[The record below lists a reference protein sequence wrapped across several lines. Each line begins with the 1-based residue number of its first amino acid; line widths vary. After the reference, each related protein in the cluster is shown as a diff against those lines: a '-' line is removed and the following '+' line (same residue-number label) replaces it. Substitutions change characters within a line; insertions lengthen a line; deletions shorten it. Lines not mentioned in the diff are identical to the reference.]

1 MPSVRSCESM
11 LNLVWRRS
19 LSPLKLHA
27 EPRDARRRDRGRPQE
42 RAAGAGGQRLLGIR
56 IEDVVHVEESSDA
69 TAIQGEGFLG
79 PQIEDV
85 DIGRALGADR
95 LRENRRVAVVQARD
109 ERAAE
114 RRAGLMTE
122 DRRQPYLV

>member
-11 LNLVWRRS
+11 LNLVRRRS
-19 LSPLKLHA
+19 RSPEKLHA
-27 EPRDARRRDRGRPQE
+27 EPRDPRRRDRSRPQE

-56 IEDVVHVEESSDA
+56 IEDVVDVEESSDA
-69 TAIQGEGFLG
+69 SAVQGKRLLG

-95 LRENRRVAVVQARD
+95 LREN
-109 ERAAE
+109 
-114 RRAGLMTE
+114 
-122 DRRQPYLV
+122 